1 MSLQDLTYE
10 INYNIDDNGLSKSVQ
25 LINNMESSLDNF
37 VKKVDYLGNTISK
50 VNTSMSELNKSTSN
64 ANVDN
69 LSSSLKNATNNSKE
83 LSSSTERLD
92 RLTQVVNKSVDEYN
106 TKIDESSNLAQQL
119 NNRTV
124 ELSKPLQEHY
134 EDQQKLNDEI
144 YKSVS
149 EEDNLANSANKV
161 TENTKKSASSA
172 NELKNS
178 LSGVRTVSS
187 GISSILGAWGV
198 VGIGYSLVSGIKSA
212 IGAFSDFQQEM
223 ANVHATLG
231 QVTDSDLTKLS
242 NDAISLSSKWA
253 ISAKDIGSG
262 MQDLASHGLNA
273 KQIMDTI
280 QPAVLI
286 AVDGNI
292 KMKDATLDLTS
303 AIRNYNLQMSDAP
316 HVANVYAKAAADTA
330 ADVSNIAT
338 AMSYISPIA
347 GQAGWSL
354 ENVSAAIG
362 LLGDK
367 GVLGSRA
374 GTGLREMFTRLIKPT
389 KDASKEMQALG
400 FQAID
405 PTTHKM
411 KDIGTLVG
419 DLQKSLGGL
428 NSAQKENALATIF
441 GQQALTPVSALLQ
454 TSKQAI
460 DNETN
465 SLKNSDG
472 AAYNM
477 AITMNDTLGK
487 AFEKFKINIQNA
499 FITNIDRTE
508 LGYSLKEFIISMNK
522 NMPAISSEIG
532 KLLDTAVH
540 VGSGI
545 KQNWDGISSIVLGI
559 ATAFFTLKGAMKIE
573 AAITALGGLKKAL
586 PTVEM
591 ASGIGLVA
599 TGFSEIHDGNKGL
612 GDLLV
617 ATGVGLTAASKGV
630 KALDSASIGLVA
642 YAFIEINQGN
652 TGLGALLLA
661 TGAGLEAL
669 NKHLNRSAT
678 IILLGTAFG
687 EIKEG
692 NRGLGAL
699 LIGTA
704 VGFAAI
710 EVVTAPVALAIGL
723 VASAI
728 AYVVIECQTVK
739 GAWANTWLSI
749 KEATMEFVNP
759 IIDKING
766 LITALDKL
774 PFVNIDKISKMDFN
788 SNDKQMAKSLGISDA
803 SIKQMGQMAGA
814 GGGNALQSFKITS
827 GTQALTNMVTPT
839 TNVLSLLP
847 KTKYA
852 SGTDNSIGGTALV
865 GEKGPEIVNLPQG
878 SQVINAQ
885 QTSKA
890 LGSNNKSMGSGVA
903 SSQNSLNSST
913 KKLLAENKAIIS
925 DYVSRQTLY
934 GQNSVKNFSTAL
946 LEREPLSTTAT
957 NKVSTDNKNIMSLLA
972 QSGLTYGTGMVTEL
986 GQGVKDSEGNL
997 ITIVNDLANK
1007 VVQQFK
1013 TTFGIASPSKVMYQI
1028 GDFLGQGLING
1039 MQAND
1044 INSFITK
1051 WIGDTSSLTQNGLGS
1066 VIGQLLQPM
1075 FAKGDN
1081 KGIIST
1087 VYNLVHNGLGS
1098 LFGGGGA
1105 VSGDLS
1111 QWITAAMAL
1120 TGVGP
1125 EWYTPLASIIEHE
1138 SGGDPNSINLYDINA
1153 IEGHP
1158 SKGLMQLIDENMQD
1172 YHLPGLTDIYNP
1184 VANIA
1189 AGIKY
1194 IEARYGSVF
1203 NVPGIRSMSS
1213 GGSYV
1218 GYVGGTN
1225 NATPGIHLVG
1235 EKGPELVW
1243 MKGGEHV
1250 TPNSELS
1257 SIRQQPYAGGS
1268 TSIKSETNPN
1278 ISINIYESKDP
1289 RATAQEVYKV
1299 LRQHFGDLF
1308 DDKMA
1313 TIKLQMGL
1321 NS

>member
-10 INYNIDDNGLSKSVQ
+10 INYNTDESGLSKSVQ

-303 AIRNYNLQMSDAP
+303 AIRNFNLNMEQSGS

-347 GQAGWSL
+347 GQAGWSI

-508 LGYSLKEFIISMNK
+508 LGYSLKEFVVSMNK

-532 KLLDTAVH
+532 KLLDTAVRT
-540 VGSGI
+540 GSGI
-545 KQNWDGISSIVLGI
+545 KHNWDGISSIVLGI
-559 ATAFFTLKGAMKIE
+559 ASSFIVLKGAMKID

-591 ASGIGLVA
+591 AGGIGLVA

-612 GDLLV
+612 GDLLI
-617 ATGVGLTAASKGV
+617 ATGIGMTAASKGV
-630 KALDSASIGLVA
+630 KALDSTSIGLVA
-642 YAFIEINQGN
+642 YAFIEMNQGN
-652 TGLGALLLA
+652 TGLGALLIA

-704 VGFAAI
+704 IGFAAI
-710 EVVTAPVALAIGL
+710 EVVTMPVALMIGL
-723 VASAI
+723 VAGAI

-749 KEATMEFVNP
+749 KETTMEFVNP
-759 IIDKING
+759 IIDKINS
-766 LITALDKL
+766 LITLLDKL
-774 PFVNIDKISKMDFN
+774 PGVNIGKLSDIKINSDDIKMA
-788 SNDKQMAKSLGISDA
+788 QSLGIPPDQIQKMS
-803 SIKQMGQMAGA
+803 SA
-814 GGGNALQSFKITS
+814 GGGNAVQSFKPTS
-827 GTQALTNMVTPT
+827 GTQALTNMVTSNS
-839 TNVLSLLP
+839 NVYNWLP

-852 SGTDNSIGGTALV
+852 SGTDYSKSGTALV

-885 QTSKA
+885 QTTKA

-913 KKLLAENKAIIS
+913 KKLLAENKAIVM
-925 DYVSRQTLY
+925 DYVNKQTLY
-934 GQNSVKNFSTAL
+934 GQNSVKNFSTAV
-946 LEREPLSTTAT
+946 LEKEPLATVATT
-957 NKVSTDNKNIMSLLA
+957 KVSTDNKNIMSLMA
-972 QSGLTYGTGMVTEL
+972 NSGLTYGTEMVTEL

-997 ITIVNDLANK
+997 ITIVNDLATK
-1007 VVQQFK
+1007 VVNQFK

-1039 MQAND
+1039 LQSND

-1051 WIGDTSSLTQNGLGS
+1051 WIGDTSTLTQNGMGD
-1066 VIGQLLQPM
+1066 VMGQILQPM

-1081 KGIIST
+1081 KDIISM
-1087 VYNLVHNGLGS
+1087 VYAMIHGGTGGS
-1098 LFGGGGA
+1098 LEGLFSSGA
-1105 VSGDLS
+1105 MSGNVSEWL
-1111 QWITAAMAL
+1111 TAALAL
-1120 TGVGP
+1120 TG
-1125 EWYTPLASIIEHE
+1125 TPVSWLPGLLKLVQAE
-1138 SGGDPNSINLYDINA
+1138 SGGDPTAVNSQGVGGEHATGLLQTLPSTFAEYAVAGLGNIMNPIANAAAAINY
-1153 IEGHP
+1153 
-1158 SKGLMQLIDENMQD
+1158 
-1172 YHLPGLTDIYNP
+1172 
-1184 VANIA
+1184 
-1189 AGIKY
+1189 IKKT
-1194 IEARYGSVF
+1194 YGSVF
-1203 NVPGIRSMSS
+1203 NTPLFR
-1213 GGSYV
+1213 GGTYV
-1218 GYVGGTN
+1218 GYATGTN

-1299 LRQHFGDLF
+1299 LKQHFGDLF
-1308 DDKMA
+1308 DEKMG

-1321 NS
+1321 

>member
-1 MSLQDLTYE
+1 
-10 INYNIDDNGLSKSVQ
+10 
-25 LINNMESSLDNF
+25 
-37 VKKVDYLGNTISK
+37 
-50 VNTSMSELNKSTSN
+50 
-64 ANVDN
+64 
-69 LSSSLKNATNNSKE
+69 
-83 LSSSTERLD
+83 
-92 RLTQVVNKSVDEYN
+92 
-106 TKIDESSNLAQQL
+106 
-119 NNRTV
+119 
-124 ELSKPLQEHY
+124 
-134 EDQQKLNDEI
+134 
-144 YKSVS
+144 
-149 EEDNLANSANKV
+149 
-161 TENTKKSASSA
+161 
-172 NELKNS
+172 
-178 LSGVRTVSS
+178 
-187 GISSILGAWGV
+187 
-198 VGIGYSLVSGIKSA
+198 
-212 IGAFSDFQQEM
+212 
-223 ANVHATLG
+223 
-231 QVTDSDLTKLS
+231 
-242 NDAISLSSKWA
+242 
-253 ISAKDIGSG
+253 
-262 MQDLASHGLNA
+262 
-273 KQIMDTI
+273 
-280 QPAVLI
+280 
-286 AVDGNI
+286 
-292 KMKDATLDLTS
+292 
-303 AIRNYNLQMSDAP
+303 
-316 HVANVYAKAAADTA
+316 
-330 ADVSNIAT
+330 
-338 AMSYISPIA
+338 MSYISPIA
-347 GQAGWSL
+347 GQAGWYL

-367 GVLGSRA
+367 GVLGSKA

-508 LGYSLKEFIISMNK
+508 LGYSLKEFVVSMNK

-545 KQNWDGISSIVLGI
+545 KQNWDGISSIVLGV
-559 ATAFFTLKGAMKIE
+559 ASSFLVLKGAMKID

-591 ASGIGLVA
+591 AGGIGLVA

-612 GDLLV
+612 GDLLI

-630 KALDSASIGLVA
+630 KALDSTSIGLIA
-642 YAFIEINQGN
+642 YAFIEMNQGN

-885 QTSKA
+885 QTTKA

-913 KKLLAENKAIIS
+913 KKLLAENKAIVM
-925 DYVSRQTLY
+925 DYVNKQTLY
-934 GQNSVKNFSTAL
+934 GQNSVKNFSTAV
-946 LEREPLSTTAT
+946 LEKEPLATVATT
-957 NKVSTDNKNIMSLLA
+957 KVSTDNKNIMSLMA
-972 QSGLTYGTGMVTEL
+972 NSGLTYGTEMVTEL

-997 ITIVNDLANK
+997 ITIVNDLATK
-1007 VVQQFK
+1007 VVNQFK